1 MYGLL
6 GLDNILVKIQL
17 FENLESAGD
26 KNQNIEKIDF
36 KAFIY
41 KISSWNMIIKEKS
54 IILTHKI
61 LAIATNTRATCD
73 WFCDPGS
80 HM

>member
-36 KAFIY
+36 KVVH
-41 KISSWNMIIKEKS
+41 
-54 IILTHKI
+54 L
-61 LAIATNTRATCD
+61 
-73 WFCDPGS
+73 
-80 HM
+80 